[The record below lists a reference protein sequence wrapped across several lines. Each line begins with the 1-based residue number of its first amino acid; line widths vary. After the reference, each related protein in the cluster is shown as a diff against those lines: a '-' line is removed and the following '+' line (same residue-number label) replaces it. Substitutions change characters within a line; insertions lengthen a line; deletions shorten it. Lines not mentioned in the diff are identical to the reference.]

1 MLKRSS
7 RGKAGGRGPWAAGG
21 EVRPAAATSHCVA
34 CASRLSSVSPVR
46 GTALLGHPDE
56 PARRST
62 DGGLTNADFCPYA
75 PSALTL
81 LCNLDPGFCVCKM
94 EMGIPTL
101 AEESKALPRA

>member
-1 MLKRSS
+1 MERL
-7 RGKAGGRGPWAAGG
+7 GAEGRGQQEGRSG
-21 EVRPAAATSHCVA
+21 RRLPASHCVA

-62 DGGLTNADFCPYA
+62 DGGLTNADFCPYT